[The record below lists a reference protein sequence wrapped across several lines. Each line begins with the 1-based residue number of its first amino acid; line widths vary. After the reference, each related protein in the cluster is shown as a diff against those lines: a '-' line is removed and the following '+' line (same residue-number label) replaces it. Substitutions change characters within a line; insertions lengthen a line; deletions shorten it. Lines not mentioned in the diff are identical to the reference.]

1 MTITQTQTLAQ
12 TLNEWLP
19 IVLALGGFIGF
30 LYKTYDKIR
39 EAIQE
44 LKDAIN
50 SFTHKVDESQRE
62 RAELFMA
69 TTELKKIQHDHE
81 IRIVKLE
88 REEREKEGL

>member
-1 MTITQTQTLAQ
+1 MTILTQTQTLAQ

-19 IVLALGGFIGF
+19 IVIALGGFIGF

-50 SFTHKVDESQRE
+50 TFSHKIDESQRE
-62 RAELFMA
+62 RTELFMT

-81 IRIVKLE
+81 LRITRLE
-88 REEREKEGL
+88 YREDDGK